1 MGNIAHICTL
11 LWLDCHV
18 MWELII
24 PLHAYFMLSSV
35 ARKIQNLC
43 RSKPIV
49 WRSKRWSCEVL
60 CSDSLAKVV
69 EVNQGQS
76 RLQGCFVNTRQ
87 TETYFH
93 AKWSMTSWNVISEV
107 HHVHYLS
114 ILRATLLWLCSS
126 VRVSSECLFITKFWK
141 RTERRRSRR
150 WDVTFQIQGLNV
162 ETRVGTYQWQLNAK

>member
-1 MGNIAHICTL
+1 MHISCCQVLRGRFKTCAVQNL
-11 LWLDCHV
+11 LCGGV
-18 MWELII
+18 NGG
-24 PLHAYFMLSSV
+24 V
-35 ARKIQNLC
+35 ARYCVRTRLPKLL
-43 RSKPIV
+43 RLTK
-49 WRSKRWSCEVL
+49 
-60 CSDSLAKVV
+60 
-69 EVNQGQS
+69 VNQGC
-76 RLQGCFVNTRQ
+76 RVVLLTR
-87 TETYFH
+87 
-93 AKWSMTSWNVISEV
+93 AKLKLTSMPSEAWPVENVISEV